1 MYRNHMAEKSIL
13 HTTDNTSRK
22 SPTTAIAASPVKLQ
36 SRRQRVEPL
45 KNTFCGVY
53 AVSQKVVMKMY
64 VSHGRGCHFHEWNI
78 MARTV

>member
-1 MYRNHMAEKSIL
+1 MAEKSIL

-22 SPTTAIAASPVKLQ
+22 SPATAIAAPSLKLQ
-36 SRRQRVEPL
+36 FHRQKVEPL
-45 KNTFCGVY
+45 KNTFCRVY

-78 MARTV
+78 MARTA